1 MKNWQE
7 EYETL
12 QKKFEQ
18 YKIESIKWSV
28 DDFMYYPLEGYT
40 ISLER
45 SQEALEDMIRH
56 HDAEDGITWNTIEQY
71 LRVYGT
77 KTKTN

>member
-1 MKNWQE
+1 MKDWKQ
-7 EYETL
+7 EYENL

-28 DDFMYYPLEGYT
+28 DDFMYYDLEGYT

-56 HDAEDGITWNTIEQY
+56 HDAENGITWNTIEQY
-71 LRVYGT
+71 LMLYGT